1 MNFEG
6 KNKDP
11 GTDQINVELIKLLPE
26 LYIKSHKYLQYCSHK
41 K

>member
-11 GTDQINVELIKLLPE
+11 GTDQINVELIKSLPE
-26 LYIKSHKYLQYCSHK
+26 IIHKESQISTIL
-41 K
+41 